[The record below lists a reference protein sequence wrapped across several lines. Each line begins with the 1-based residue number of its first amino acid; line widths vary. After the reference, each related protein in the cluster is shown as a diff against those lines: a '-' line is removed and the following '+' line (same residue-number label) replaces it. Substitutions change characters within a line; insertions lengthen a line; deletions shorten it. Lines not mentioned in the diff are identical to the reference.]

1 MDHFLSSHLLFILLQ
16 VSVSGNELC
25 LMTSH
30 LESTRGHAKER
41 MNQLKMVLEKMQE
54 APGSTT
60 VIFAGDTNLRDQEVS
75 DEVSSVFMGS
85 LMLWKFI

>member
-1 MDHFLSSHLLFILLQ
+1 
-16 VSVSGNELC
+16 
-25 LMTSH
+25 
-30 LESTRGHAKER
+30 

-54 APGSTT
+54 APGSAT

-85 LMLWKFI
+85 LLLWKLI

>member
-1 MDHFLSSHLLFILLQ
+1 
-16 VSVSGNELC
+16 
-25 LMTSH
+25 MTSH

-54 APGSTT
+54 APGYYSY
-60 VIFAGDTNLRDQEVS
+60 ICWNYKSQGSEVS

-85 LMLWKFI
+85 LLLWKFI